1 MSIHISSDYV
11 LLCYIGRI
19 QYIDCC
25 IYHIARYIVE
35 FYFYVKIDHSQ
46 AWHFWVS
53 LSSSW
58 SFATPGWWQL
68 GETKYREDFFHHS
81 NIEISSTELYKW
93 TKDYAT
99 STTHCMHSK
108 CMMPRYATYHLQ
120 RNHWESAISFENHWS
135 CHAFRYEVPDF
146 LHQFPTPR
154 LHPLGTSL
162 ARSHKRLSLLTW
174 PPRTPVTLGMPGC
187 P

>member
-25 IYHIARYIVE
+25 IYHIARSIVK

-46 AWHFWVS
+46 AWHFWVP

-58 SFATPGWWQL
+58 SFATPGWWQV
-68 GETKYREDFFHHS
+68 GETRYREDFFHHS

-108 CMMPRYATYHLQ
+108 CMMPRYATYDLQ
-120 RNHWESAISFENHWS
+120 RNHWESAISFKNHWS
-135 CHAFRYEVPDF
+135 EVAMLFDMT
-146 LHQFPTPR
+146 FPTFYINP
-154 LHPLGTSL
+154 PLL
-162 ARSHKRLSLLTW
+162 ACILLGRPW
-174 PPRTPVTLGMPGC
+174 LDLINVSVC
-187 P
+187 